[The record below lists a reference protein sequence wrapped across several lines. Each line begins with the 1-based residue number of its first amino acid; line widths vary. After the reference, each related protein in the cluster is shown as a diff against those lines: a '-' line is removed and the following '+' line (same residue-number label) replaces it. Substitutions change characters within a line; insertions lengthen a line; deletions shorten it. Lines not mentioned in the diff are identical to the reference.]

1 MPSGDP
7 RPRSTLL
14 EAACDEPPDT
24 ACRWTGFGGRPEE
37 LSRLRRRRARWRRG
51 PGYRHC
57 HCDRHARPG
66 PRVGGNGVG
75 SWAVRA
81 VTERTG
87 RRSTQRRNRQLH
99 PRGGPG
105 IASGSGRGRPGL
117 LVRPVPPGADIVR
130 AGGVRDVSLIG
141 MSSFDGVACP
151 RDPAALLAGAQD
163 GDPGVG
169 SPDAP
174 DTVVYLLVYSAPEGP
189 AGGDAGGG
197 WTLLARHDTG
207 WGWSRSL
214 AAHGAGAHAPARV
227 AKAVAVRVLSG
238 QGVAVESW
246 VDDQPDD
253 QPTDQRCSALGCFL
267 RRPRPGPR
275 AHPGAS
281 SSASCRRVS
290 HLVDRSEVDKRD
302 PIDEERG
309 QTCPAGHPAT
319 GERARGGR

>member
-1 MPSGDP
+1 M
-7 RPRSTLL
+7 
-14 EAACDEPPDT
+14 
-24 ACRWTGFGGRPEE
+24 
-37 LSRLRRRRARWRRG
+37 
-51 PGYRHC
+51 
-57 HCDRHARPG
+57 
-66 PRVGGNGVG
+66 
-75 SWAVRA
+75 
-81 VTERTG
+81 
-87 RRSTQRRNRQLH
+87 
-99 PRGGPG
+99 
-105 IASGSGRGRPGL
+105 
-117 LVRPVPPGADIVR
+117 
-130 AGGVRDVSLIG
+130 SLIG

-253 QPTDQRCSALGCFL
+253 QPTD
-267 RRPRPGPR
+267 
-275 AHPGAS
+275 
-281 SSASCRRVS
+281 
-290 HLVDRSEVDKRD
+290 
-302 PIDEERG
+302 
-309 QTCPAGHPAT
+309 PAVF
-319 GERARGGR
+319 RARLLSAPTAARSARAPRCVVSRKLQKGLPPRGSQ